1 MRMKFTTNQIIRIN
15 RVVAYL
21 LVLALTFTLSASFG
35 CAKNGGASVEAELTP
50 QLITTKAPTASPE
63 LTPTISPVPVPQLK
77 YIFLF
82 IGDGMS
88 TPQIQAASEAL
99 AAENRAPLSFV
110 DFPVCGFAHTKNVEG
125 EVTDSAAAATAISCG
140 KKTTNGSLGLDPD
153 GNRLVSI
160 AELLRDSG
168 RKVGILTTVSLDH
181 ATPAGFYAHVDS
193 RRTYTDIADDLFAS
207 GFDFFAGGGF
217 HDTPDA
223 AELAAENGYSLIQS
237 PAVAP
242 ADTAGK
248 LIVSSSLIFGD
259 YGVLPAIDG
268 GERAHFLRDVT
279 TLAIDRLTSPQ
290 GFYMMVEG
298 GRIDYF
304 CHYNDAGS
312 FVAELLDFDE
322 AVAAAIAFYQAHP
335 TETLILVTGDHET
348 GSVSFTEGD
357 RAALM
362 KQTISCDECD
372 DTLAAQCI
380 AAQTPFD
387 TALPLFTE
395 AFGLDALTAE
405 ETAYLK
411 TAYTHTLKGDL
422 PSDKS
427 NEEYGVYEP
436 ITSACAKLVAQRAGL
451 IFGSGSHSDLDVP
464 VFALGVGQELFG
476 GEYENTYLHD
486 GILQAIAQYPVL

>member
-1 MRMKFTTNQIIRIN
+1 MRIKKTFKQILS
-15 RVVAYL
+15 V
-21 LVLALTFTLSASFG
+21 LVLLTLAFALCALLG
-35 CAKNGGASVEAELTP
+35 CAKNGTSDGGTDPAILYV
-50 QLITTKAPTASPE
+50 TTKEPAASPE
-63 LTPTISPVPVPQLK
+63 ATPTVSPVPVPQLK

-99 AAENRAPLSFV
+99 AAENRPPLSFV
-110 DFPVCGFAHTKNVEG
+110 SFPVCGYAHTNNVEN
-125 EVTDSAAAATAISCG
+125 EVTDSAAAATAISSG
-140 KKTTNGSLGLDPD
+140 VKTTNGYLGLDPS
-153 GNRLVSI
+153 GNRLTSI
-160 AELLRDSG
+160 AELLRDAG
-168 RKVGILTTVSLDH
+168 RKIGILTTVSLDH

-223 AELAAENGYSLIQS
+223 AEHALENGYSLVSS
-237 PAVAP
+237 PAQAP
-242 ADTAGK
+242 ADLSQK
-248 LIVSSSLIFGD
+248 LIVSSNLIFGD

-268 GERAHFLRDVT
+268 GERTHFLSDVT
-279 TLAIDRLTSPQ
+279 ALAINRLTTPQ

-322 AVAAAIAFYQAHP
+322 AVSAAIALYEAHP

-348 GSVSFTEGD
+348 GKVSLVEGD
-357 RAALM
+357 RTALL
-362 KQTISCDECD
+362 KQTISSDKCD
-372 DTLAAQCI
+372 DTLVVDCV
-380 AAQTPFD
+380 AAQTPFE
-387 TALPLFTE
+387 TALPLFAE
-395 AFGLDALTAE
+395 AFGLDNLTAE
-405 ETAYLK
+405 ETEYLK

-422 PSDKS
+422 PHDKS

-436 ITSACAKLVAQRAGL
+436 ITSACARLVAQRAGL
-451 IFGSGSHSDLDVP
+451 VFGSGSHSDLDVP
-464 VFALGVGQELFG
+464 VFALGVGQELFA

-486 GILQAIAQYPVL
+486 GILQAIALYPILDAQS

>member
-1 MRMKFTTNQIIRIN
+1 MRTKKLFHQILP
-15 RVVAYL
+15 VL
-21 LVLALTFTLSASFG
+21 LVLTLAFALCVLPG
-35 CAKNGGASVEAELTP
+35 CAKNGASGGDAEPGVRTLA
-50 QLITTKAPTASPE
+50 TKAPTASPE
-63 LTPTISPVPVPQLK
+63 AEPTASPVPVPQLK

-99 AAENRAPLSFV
+99 AAENRPPLSFV
-110 DFPVCGFAHTKNVEG
+110 SFPVCGFAHTKNVQN
-125 EVTDSAAAATAISCG
+125 EVTDSAAAATALSCG
-140 KKTTNGSLGLDPD
+140 VKTTNGYLGLDPS
-153 GNRLVSI
+153 GNRLTSI
-160 AELLRDSG
+160 AELLRDGG
-168 RKVGILTTVSLDH
+168 RKIGILTTVSLDH
-181 ATPAGFYAHVDS
+181 ATPAGFFAHVDS
-193 RRTYTDIADDLFAS
+193 RRTYDAITDDLFAS

-223 AELAAENGYSLIQS
+223 AEHATENGYALVHS
-237 PAVAP
+237 PKDAP
-242 ADTAGK
+242 ADSAQK

-259 YGVLPAIDG
+259 YGVLPAVDG

-279 TLAIDRLTSPQ
+279 SLAISRLTGPQ

-322 AVAAAIAFYQAHP
+322 AVAAAIAFYQQHP

-348 GSVSFTEGD
+348 GKVTFVEGD
-357 RAALM
+357 RTALL

-372 DTLAAQCI
+372 DTLVADCI
-380 AAQTPFD
+380 AAKTPFE
-387 TALPLFTE
+387 TALTLFAN
-395 AFGLDALTAE
+395 AFGLDALTPE

-411 TAYTHTLKGDL
+411 TAYEHTLKNDL

-451 IFGSGSHSDLDVP
+451 VFGSGSHSDLDVP
-464 VFALGVGQELFG
+464 VYALGVGQELFNG
-476 GEYENTYLHD
+476 TYENTYLHD
-486 GILQAIAQYPVL
+486 GVLQAIAQYPILNAQS